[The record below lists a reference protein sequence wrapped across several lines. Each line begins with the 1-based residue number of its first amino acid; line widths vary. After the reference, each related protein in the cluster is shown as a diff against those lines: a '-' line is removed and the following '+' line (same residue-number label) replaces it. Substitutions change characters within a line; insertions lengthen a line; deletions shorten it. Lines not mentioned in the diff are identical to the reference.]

1 MAMNFGKLNFAVGFN
16 RTSAFPLDA
25 NSYFENY
32 DAAVTVAAGAAEVG
46 SADSAYYVGQLIIV
60 KDTTKGVGLYQI
72 GADKKLVK
80 FGQASSADELTTD
93 LNALKGRFNNLVRD
107 LPVTEGE
114 DGAFTLLEPS
124 EAVPL
129 GFFSNDEKTK
139 LTGIEA
145 GAQVNKIE
153 SVKVNGTALDISE
166 KAVNIDLSDYAKTA
180 DMDKKV
186 ASVDA
191 EDRSITIGGT
201 ATAPTV
207 KVAIAAGDDNALTLA
222 ADGLKVV
229 VPAAAEYSIEKLKAA
244 NEGMSASYQL
254 TKDGKSVGA
263 IIDIPKDM
271 VVKSG
276 TVETYKAG
284 SLPTGVTEAGTYIVL
299 TLANATEDKLY
310 INVSGLIEYV
320 TGGSGEND
328 AIQINVTSDT
338 HKVTASVK
346 EGSLTLAMMD
356 AGVKASLATADSAV
370 QKVEAGATNGTIKV
384 DGTEVAVAGLQDAAY
399 ATVESLNT
407 AAQDKVDAAK
417 TALIGKDAD
426 TDAEDTIKGAKKYAD
441 KVAAAS
447 ADINYTDTAAE
458 KKFVTAVNQTK
469 GKIEVTREALK
480 ATDIP
485 TIEQSQV
492 NGLKT
497 ALAGKQDTVAFNTA
511 YDAGTNKAA
520 TMSDVNA
527 AKTTLVGTAS
537 GENADTK
544 DSNTIEGA
552 KRYADDKAA
561 AAETNA
567 KAYVDGIV
575 GGDTGLTK
583 KVEALEA
590 KHAEGKTV
598 AEEVTA
604 GIDALD
610 LANTYAAKAATEAHI
625 ADTDIHVTAAKK
637 TAWDKAVTD
646 VATLNGEEATAGSV
660 KAIAKSYAD
669 GKDEAIADAKA
680 AGTAASTA
688 LGTYK
693 TSNDARVK
701 AIEDK
706 EATWN
711 GKQDAITDGSAVI
724 ATVAEG
730 VVTLKAGVGQTKGAV
745 AQGTGDDITLAKV
758 ATTGAA
764 ADIAVAD
771 TEGKFTATDLEAV
784 LAELADSI
792 QVGGNGS
799 KVTCEKTSPEGVAV
813 RYVFK
818 QGGVAIENAT
828 IDIPKDMV
836 VKSGSVVTKAEAGAW
851 GEAGT
856 YLELTL
862 ANATNDKVYINVG
875 DLIEYVTS
883 GSAEEDSVQVAVS
896 ADHKVTAS
904 IKDGSIAL
912 GKLVTTVQT
921 QINKAHEHANKTELD
936 KIKDG
941 DVALWNGEKGAMAK
955 ATANATAIEALEAVK
970 PAEAGAQVNK
980 IESIKVGTEAL
991 PISSKSVTLPIATA
1005 ASLGLVKVDNTSI
1018 EVDAEGTIGV
1028 KALNVNKLFI
1038 AEGDTLILNGG
1049 DSSNPSL

>member
-32 DAAVTVAAGAAEVG
+32 NDAVAAAAGAAEVG
-46 SADSAYYVGQLIIV
+46 SSDSAYYVGQLIIV

-72 GADKKLVK
+72 GADKTLVK

-93 LNALKGRFNNLVRD
+93 LATLKGRFNNLVRD

-124 EAVPL
+124 ESIPL
-129 GFFSNDEKTK
+129 GFFKNEEKTK
-139 LTGIEA
+139 LAGIEA

-153 SVKVNGTALDISE
+153 SIKVNGTAIDPEE
-166 KAVNIDLSDYAKTA
+166 KAVNIDLSAYAKVA

-186 ASVDA
+186 ASVAA
-191 EDRSITIGGT
+191 EDKSITVGGT

-207 KVAIAAGDDNALTLA
+207 KVAIAAGEDNALTLA
-222 ADGLKVV
+222 TDGLKVV
-229 VPAAAEYSIEKLKAA
+229 VPAAAEYSIKKLDAA

-254 TKDGKSVGA
+254 TKNGTGVGTV
-263 IIDIPKDM
+263 IDIPKDM

-284 SLPTGVTEAGTYIVL
+284 NLPTGVTEAGTYIVL
-299 TLANATEDKLY
+299 TLANATEDTLY
-310 INVSGLIEYV
+310 INVGGLIEYV
-320 TGGSGEND
+320 TGGSDEND
-328 AIQINVTSDT
+328 AIQVNVTSDT

-346 EGSLTLAMMD
+346 NGSLTLAMMD
-356 AGVKASLATADSAV
+356 AGVKASLAKADSAV
-370 QKVEAGATNGTIKV
+370 QKVEVGATNGTIKV
-384 DGTEVAVAGLQDAAY
+384 DGNEVAVAGLQDAAY
-399 ATVESLNT
+399 ATVESLNAT
-407 AAQDKVDAAK
+407 AQDKVDAAK

-447 ADINYTDTAAE
+447 ADINYTDAAAE

-469 GKIEVTREALK
+469 GKIEVTRRALEA
-480 ATDIP
+480 ADIP

-492 NGLKT
+492 NGLET
-497 ALAGKQDTVAFNTA
+497 ALSGKQDTVTFNTA

-527 AKTTLVGTAS
+527 AKTALIGEAATATA
-537 GENADTK
+537 ED
-544 DSNTIEGA
+544 NTIEGA
-552 KRYADDKAA
+552 KKYADGKAST
-561 AAETNA
+561 AESNA
-567 KAYVDGIV
+567 KAYADSIVSGDGGI
-575 GGDTGLTK
+575 TK
-583 KVEALEA
+583 KVEELEK
-590 KHAEGKTV
+590 KHAAGKTV

-610 LANTYAAKAATEAHI
+610 LANTYAAKASTDAHI
-625 ADTDIHVTAAKK
+625 ADADIHVTAAKK
-637 TAWDKAVTD
+637 TAWDGAVTD
-646 VATLNGEEATAGSV
+646 VATLKGEETVAGSV
-660 KAIAKSYAD
+660 KAIAKGYAD

-688 LGTYK
+688 LGEYK
-693 TSNDARVK
+693 TSNDTRVK

-730 VVTLKAGVGQTKGAV
+730 VVTLKAGVGQTNGAV
-745 AQGTGDDITLAKV
+745 AQGTGADITLAKV

-764 ADIAVAD
+764 VDIAVAD
-771 TEGKFTATDLEAV
+771 TAEKFVATDLEAV

-799 KVTCEKTSPEGVAV
+799 KVTCEKTSPEGVAA

-836 VKSGSVVTKAEAGAW
+836 VKSGTVVAKAEAGAW

-883 GSAEEDSVQVAVS
+883 GSTTEDSVQVDVS

-904 IKDGSIAL
+904 IKDGSIVL
-912 GKLVTTVQT
+912 GKLATAVQT
-921 QINKAHEHANKTELD
+921 QINKAHEHANKEELD
-936 KIKDG
+936 KIQTG
-941 DVALWNGEKGAMAK
+941 DVALWNAEKGAMAK

-970 PAEAGAQVNK
+970 PAEAGAQVNVIEAVK
-980 IESIKVGTEAL
+980 IGTEAL
-991 PISSKSVTLPIATA
+991 AVTDKAVTLPAATA
-1005 ASLGLVKVDNTSI
+1005 AALGLVKVDNTSI
-1018 EVDAEGTIGV
+1018 AVDTEGTISV
-1028 KALNVNKLFI
+1028 KAVSTDKLI
-1038 AEGDTLILNGG
+1038 QGTEELILNGG
-1049 DSSNPSL
+1049 HAE

>member
-32 DAAVTVAAGAAEVG
+32 DTAVTAAAGAAEVG

-80 FGQASSADELTTD
+80 FGQASSADELTAD
-93 LNALKGRFNNLVRD
+93 LTTLKGRFNNLVRD
-107 LPVTEGE
+107 LPVTEGK

-124 EAVPL
+124 EAIPL

-139 LTGIEA
+139 LTGIET

-186 ASVDA
+186 ASVAA
-191 EDRSITIGGT
+191 EDKSITIGGT

-284 SLPTGVTEAGTYIVL
+284 SLPEGVTEAGTYIVL

-310 INVSGLIEYV
+310 INVGGLIEYV

-356 AGVKASLATADSAV
+356 AGVKASLAKADSAV

-384 DGTEVAVAGLQDAAY
+384 DGKEVAVAGLQDAAY
-399 ATVESLNT
+399 ATVESLNA

-417 TALIGKDAD
+417 TALIGKEAD
-426 TDAEDTIKGAKKYAD
+426 TDAEDTIRGAKKYAD
-441 KVAAAS
+441 KVAATS
-447 ADINYTDTAAE
+447 ADINYTDAAVE

-492 NGLKT
+492 NGLET
-497 ALAGKQDTVAFNTA
+497 ALAGKQATVTFNTT
-511 YDAGTNKAA
+511 YDAATNKAA

-527 AKTTLVGTAS
+527 AKTALVGDAATATTS
-537 GENADTK
+537 
-544 DSNTIEGA
+544 DSTIEGA
-552 KRYADDKAA
+552 KKYAEEKAST
-561 AAETNA
+561 AETNA

-604 GIDALD
+604 GIEALD

-625 ADTDIHVTAAKK
+625 ANNDIHVTAAKK

-646 VATLNGEEATAGSV
+646 VATLNGEETTAGSV

-724 ATVAEG
+724 ATVSEG

-771 TEGKFTATDLEAV
+771 TAEKFTATDLEAV

-799 KVTCEKTSPEGVAV
+799 KVTCEKTSPEGVAA

-904 IKDGSIAL
+904 IKDGSIAP
-912 GKLVTTVQT
+912 GKLTAAVQT
-921 QINKAHEHANKTELD
+921 QINKAHEHANRDELD
-936 KIKDG
+936 QIKAG
-941 DVALWNGEKGAMAK
+941 DVALWNAEKGAMAK

-980 IESIKVGTEAL
+980 IESIKVGTKAL

>member
-32 DAAVTVAAGAAEVG
+32 DAAVTAAAGAAEVG
-46 SADSAYYVGQLIIV
+46 SSDSAYYVGQLIIV

-72 GADKKLVK
+72 GADKTLVK

-93 LNALKGRFNNLVRD
+93 LATLKGRFNNLVRD

-124 EAVPL
+124 ESIPL
-129 GFFSNDEKTK
+129 GFFKNEEKTK
-139 LTGIEA
+139 LAGIEV

-153 SVKVNGTALDISE
+153 SVKVNGTALDITE
-166 KAVNIDLSDYAKTA
+166 KAVNIDLSAYAKTA
-180 DMDKKV
+180 DMNEKV
-186 ASVDA
+186 ASVAA
-191 EDRSITIGGT
+191 EDGSITIGGT
-201 ATAPTV
+201 ATDPTV
-207 KVAIAAGDDNALTLA
+207 KVAVAAGEDNALKLVEG
-222 ADGLKVV
+222 GLKVV
-229 VPAAAEYSIEKLKAA
+229 VPAAAEYSIKKLDAA

-254 TKDGKSVGA
+254 TKNGTGVGTV
-263 IIDIPKDM
+263 IDIPKDM

-284 SLPTGVTEAGTYIVL
+284 NLPTGVAEAGTYIVL
-299 TLANATEDKLY
+299 TLANATEDTLY
-310 INVSGLIEYV
+310 INVGGLIEYV
-320 TGGSGEND
+320 TGGSAADD
-328 AIQINVTSDT
+328 AIQVNVTSDT

-346 EGSLTLAMMD
+346 DGSLTLAMMD
-356 AGVKASLATADSAV
+356 AGVKASLAKADSAV
-370 QKVEAGATNGTIKV
+370 QKVEVGTTNGTIKV
-384 DGTEVAVAGLQDAAY
+384 DGKEVAVAGLQDAAY
-399 ATVESLNT
+399 ATVESLNAT
-407 AAQDKVDAAK
+407 AQDKVDAAT

-426 TDAEDTIKGAKKYAD
+426 TDAENTIKGAKKYAD

-447 ADINYTDTAAE
+447 ADINYTDAAVE

-469 GKIEVTREALK
+469 GKIEVIRETLK

-492 NGLKT
+492 NGLDT
-497 ALAGKQDTVAFNTA
+497 ALAGKQDTVTFNTA

-527 AKTTLVGTAS
+527 AKTALIGEAATAT
-537 GENADTK
+537 AD
-544 DSNTIEGA
+544 DNTIEGA
-552 KRYADDKAA
+552 KKYADGKAST
-561 AAETNA
+561 AESNA
-567 KAYVDGIV
+567 KAYADSIVSGDGGI
-575 GGDTGLTK
+575 TK
-583 KVEALEA
+583 KVEELEK

-625 ADTDIHVTAAKK
+625 ADADIHVTAAKK
-637 TAWDKAVTD
+637 TAWDGAVTD
-646 VATLNGEEATAGSV
+646 VATLKGEETVTGSV
-660 KAIAKSYAD
+660 KAIAKGYAD

-688 LGTYK
+688 LGEYK
-693 TSNDARVK
+693 ISNDARVK

-764 ADIAVAD
+764 VDIAVAD
-771 TEGKFTATDLEAV
+771 TAEKFVATDLEAV

-799 KVTCEKTSPEGVAV
+799 KVTCEKTSPEGVAA

-836 VKSGSVVTKAEAGAW
+836 VKSGTVVTKAEAGAW

-875 DLIEYVTS
+875 NLIEYVTS
-883 GSAEEDSVQVAVS
+883 GSAEDDSVQVAVS

-912 GKLVTTVQT
+912 GKLTTAVQT
-921 QINKAHEHANKTELD
+921 QINMAHEHANKAELD
-936 KIKDG
+936 KIQTG
-941 DVALWNGEKGAMAK
+941 DVALWNAEKGAMAK
-955 ATANATAIEALEAVK
+955 ATANAAAIETLEAVK
-970 PAEAGAQVNK
+970 PAEAGAQVNVIEAVK
-980 IESIKVGTEAL
+980 IGTEAL
-991 PISSKSVTLPIATA
+991 AVTEKAVTLPAATA
-1005 ASLGLVKVDNTSI
+1005 AALGLVKVDNTSI
-1018 EVDAEGTIGV
+1018 AVDTEGTISV
-1028 KALNVNKLFI
+1028 KAVSTDKLVQGT
-1038 AEGDTLILNGG
+1038 EELILNGG
-1049 DSSNPSL
+1049 HAE

>member
-32 DAAVTVAAGAAEVG
+32 NDAVAAAAGAAEVG

-72 GADKKLVK
+72 GADKTLVK
-80 FGQASSADELTTD
+80 FGQASSAEELTTD
-93 LNALKGRFNNLVRD
+93 LATLKGRFNNLVRD

-114 DGAFTLLEPS
+114 DGSFTLLEPS
-124 EAVPL
+124 ESVPL
-129 GFFSNDEKTK
+129 GFFSNEEKVK

-145 GAQVNKIE
+145 GAQVNKLE
-153 SVKVNGTALDISE
+153 SVKVNGTALDITE
-166 KAVNIDLSDYAKTA
+166 KAVNIDLSDYAKIA
-180 DMDKKV
+180 DMNEKV
-186 ASVDA
+186 ASVTA
-191 EDRSITIGGT
+191 EDGSITIGGT
-201 ATAPTV
+201 ATEPTV
-207 KVAIAAGDDNALTLA
+207 KVAVAAGEDNALKLVEG
-222 ADGLKVV
+222 GLKVV
-229 VPAAAEYSIEKLKAA
+229 IPAAAEYSIKKLEAA

-254 TKDGKSVGA
+254 TKDGAGVGA
-263 IIDIPKDM
+263 VIDIPKDM

-276 TVETYKAG
+276 TVETYSAG
-284 SLPTGVTEAGTYIVL
+284 SLPTGVTEAGTYVVL
-299 TLANATEDKLY
+299 TLANAAEDKLY
-310 INVSGLIEYV
+310 INVGGLIEYV
-320 TGGSGEND
+320 TGGSSADD
-328 AIQINVTSDT
+328 AIQVNVTSDT

-356 AGVKASLATADSAV
+356 AGVKASLAKADSAV
-370 QKVEAGATNGTIKV
+370 QRVEVGTTNGTIKV

-399 ATVESLNT
+399 ATVESLNAT
-407 AAQDKVDAAK
+407 AQDKADAAK
-417 TALIGKDAD
+417 TALIGKDID
-426 TDAEDTIKGAKKYAD
+426 TDEADTIKGAKKYAD
-441 KVAAAS
+441 KVAKAGVDGINNTDAAV
-447 ADINYTDTAAE
+447 E
-458 KKFVTAVNQTK
+458 KKFVTAVKQTK
-469 GKIEVTREALK
+469 GVVEVTRRALEA
-480 ATDIP
+480 ADIP

-492 NGLKT
+492 NGLEA
-497 ALAGKQDTVAFNTA
+497 ALNGKQDTVVFNTA

-527 AKTTLVGTAS
+527 AKTTLIGEAATAT
-537 GENADTK
+537 AD
-544 DSNTIEGA
+544 DNTIEGA
-552 KRYADDKAA
+552 KKYAEGKAS

-567 KAYVDGIV
+567 KAYADGLV
-575 GGDTGLTK
+575 NGETGIIK

-604 GIDALD
+604 GIEALN
-610 LANTYAAKAATEAHI
+610 LPNTYAAKATTEAHI
-625 ADTDIHVTAAKK
+625 SNNDIHVTAAKK
-637 TAWDKAVTD
+637 TAWDGAVTD
-646 VATLNGEEATAGSV
+646 VATLKGEETVAGSV

-680 AGTAASTA
+680 AGTAASAA
-688 LGTYK
+688 LETYK
-693 TSNDARVK
+693 TSNDARVQ

-730 VVTLKAGVGQTKGAV
+730 VVTLKAGVGQNKGAV
-745 AQGTGDDITLAKV
+745 VQGTGADITLAKV

-764 ADIAVAD
+764 VDIAVAD
-771 TEGKFTATDLEAV
+771 TANKFTATDLEAV

-792 QVGGNGS
+792 QVGGTGS
-799 KVTCEKTSPEGVAV
+799 KVTCEKTSPEGVAA

-836 VKSGSVVTKAEAGAW
+836 VKSGTVVTKAEAGAW

-875 DLIEYVTS
+875 NLIEYVTS
-883 GSAEEDSVQVAVS
+883 GSAAEDSVQVVVS

-904 IKDGSIAL
+904 IKDGSIVL
-912 GKLVTTVQT
+912 GKLATAVQT
-921 QINKAHEHANKTELD
+921 QINKAHEHTNKAVLD
-936 KIKDG
+936 GITAEK
-941 DVALWNGEKGAMAK
+941 VAKWDAAD
-955 ATANATAIEALEAVK
+955 TAIGDAV
-970 PAEAGAQVNK
+970 EAGVAALDFTDTAVAGQYVDKVDQINGV
-980 IESIKVGTEAL
+980 IKPHRVDL
-991 PISSKSVTLPIATA
+991 PTATA
-1005 ASLGLVKVDNTSI
+1005 AALGLVKVDDTSI
-1018 EVDAEGTIGV
+1018 AVNAAGVISV
-1028 KALNVNKLFI
+1028 KAVSTDLLTQGTD
-1038 AEGDTLILNGG
+1038 ELILDGG
-1049 DSSNPSL
+1049 HA

>member
-1 MAMNFGKLNFAVGFN
+1 MSMEFGKLNFAVGFN

-32 DAAVTVAAGAAEVG
+32 DAAVTAAAGAAEVG
-46 SADSAYYVGQLIIV
+46 SSDSAYYVGQLIIV

-72 GADKKLVK
+72 NASKELVK

-93 LNALKGRFNNLVRD
+93 LATLKGRFNNLVRD
-107 LPVTEGE
+107 LPATEGE

-124 EAVPL
+124 ESIPL

-139 LTGIEA
+139 LAGIEV
-145 GAQVNKIE
+145 GAQVNKLE
-153 SVKVNGTALDISE
+153 SVKVNGTALDIAE
-166 KAVNIDLSDYAKTA
+166 KAVNIDLSAYAKTV

-186 ASVDA
+186 ASVAA
-191 EDRSITIGGT
+191 EDKSITIGGT
-201 ATAPTV
+201 TTAPTV
-207 KVAIAAGDDNALTLA
+207 KVAIAAGEDNALTLA

-229 VPAAAEYSIEKLKAA
+229 VPAAAEYSIAKLEAA

-254 TKDGKSVGA
+254 TKDGKNVGA

-284 SLPTGVTEAGTYIVL
+284 SLPTGVAEAGTYIVL

-310 INVSGLIEYV
+310 INVGGLIEYV
-320 TGGSGEND
+320 TGGSAPED
-328 AIQINVTSDT
+328 AIQVNVASDT

-346 EGSLTLAMMD
+346 DGSLTLAMMD
-356 AGVKASLATADSAV
+356 AGVKTSLAKADSAV
-370 QKVEAGATNGTIKV
+370 QKVETGTANGTIKV
-384 DGTEVAVAGLQDAAY
+384 DSKEVAVAGLQDAAY
-399 ATVESLNT
+399 ATVESLNAT
-407 AAQDKVDAAK
+407 AQDKADAAK
-417 TALIGKDAD
+417 TALIGKDTD
-426 TDAEDTIKGAKKYAD
+426 TDAENTIKGAKKYAD

-447 ADINYTDTAAE
+447 ADITYEDTAVE

-492 NGLKT
+492 NGLET
-497 ALAGKQDTVAFNTA
+497 ALAGKQDTVTFNTA

-527 AKTTLVGTAS
+527 AKTALVGTAS

-561 AAETNA
+561 TAESNA
-567 KAYVDGIV
+567 KAYADGLV
-575 GGDTGLTK
+575 NGETGIIK

-604 GIDALD
+604 GIDALN
-610 LANTYAAKAATEAHI
+610 LADTYAAKATTDAHI
-625 ADTDIHVTAAKK
+625 ANTDIHVTAAKK

-646 VATLNGEEATAGSV
+646 VATLNGEESVAGSV

-669 GKDEAIADAKA
+669 GKDEAIAAAEA
-680 AGTAASTA
+680 AGTAAFTA
-688 LGTYK
+688 LGKYE

-724 ATVAEG
+724 ATVDEG

-764 ADIAVAD
+764 VDIAVAD
-771 TEGKFTATDLEAV
+771 TAGKFVATDLEAV
-784 LAELADSI
+784 LAELADNI
-792 QVGGNGS
+792 KVGGTGS
-799 KVTCEKTSPEGVAV
+799 KVTCEKTSPEGVAA

-836 VKSGSVVTKAEAGAW
+836 VKSGTVVTKAEEGAW

-862 ANATNDKVYINVG
+862 ANATNDKIYINVG
-875 DLIEYVTS
+875 NLIEYVTS
-883 GSAEEDSVQVAVS
+883 GSTEEDSVQVAVS

-912 GKLVTTVQT
+912 GKLAAAVQT
-921 QINKAHEHANKTELD
+921 KINQAHEHANKAELD
-936 KIKDG
+936 KIKAG
-941 DVALWNGEKGAMAK
+941 DVALWDAEKGAMDR
-955 ATANATAIEALEAVK
+955 ATANAAAIAELEAVK

-980 IESIKVGTEAL
+980 IESIKVGTKAL

-1018 EVDAEGTIGV
+1018 EINDEGTIGV

-1038 AEGDTLILNGG
+1038 AEGDTLVLDGG
-1049 DSSNPSL
+1049 NSSL

>member
-32 DAAVTVAAGAAEVG
+32 NDAVAAAAGAAEVG

-72 GADKKLVK
+72 GADKTLVK
-80 FGQASSADELTTD
+80 FGQASSAEELTTD
-93 LNALKGRFNNLVRD
+93 LATLKGRFNNLVRD
-107 LPVTEGE
+107 LPVNEGE

-124 EAVPL
+124 ESIPL
-129 GFFSNDEKTK
+129 GFFSNEEKVK

-145 GAQVNKIE
+145 GAQVNKLE
-153 SVKVNGTALDISE
+153 SVKVNGTALDITE
-166 KAVNIDLSDYAKTA
+166 KAVNIDLSAYAKVT
-180 DMDKKV
+180 DMNQKV
-186 ASVDA
+186 ASVTA
-191 EDRSITIGGT
+191 EDGSITIGGT
-201 ATAPTV
+201 ATDPTV
-207 KVAIAAGDDNALTLA
+207 KVAVAAGEDNALKLVEG
-222 ADGLKVV
+222 GLKVV
-229 VPAAAEYSIEKLKAA
+229 IPAAAEYSIKKLEAA
-244 NEGMSASYQL
+244 NAGMSASYQL
-254 TKDGKSVGA
+254 TKDGAGVGA
-263 IIDIPKDM
+263 VIDIPKDM

-276 TVETYKAG
+276 TVETYSAG

-310 INVSGLIEYV
+310 INVGGLIEYV
-320 TGGSGEND
+320 TGGSSADD
-328 AIQINVTSDT
+328 AIQVNVTSDT

-356 AGVKASLATADSAV
+356 AGVKASLAKADSAV
-370 QKVEAGATNGTIKV
+370 QRVEVGTTNGTIKV

-399 ATVESLNT
+399 ATVESLNAT
-407 AAQDKVDAAK
+407 AQDKADAVQ
-417 TALIGKDAD
+417 TALIGKDID
-426 TDAEDTIKGAKKYAD
+426 TDEADTIKGAKKYAD
-441 KVAAAS
+441 KVAKAGVDGINNTDAAV
-447 ADINYTDTAAE
+447 E
-458 KKFVTAVNQTK
+458 KKFVTAVKQTK
-469 GKIEVTREALK
+469 GVVEVTRRALEA
-480 ATDIP
+480 ADIP

-492 NGLKT
+492 NGLEA
-497 ALAGKQDTVAFNTA
+497 ALNGKQDNVVFNTA
-511 YDAGTNKAA
+511 YDSGTNKAA

-527 AKTTLVGTAS
+527 AKTALVGEAATAT
-537 GENADTK
+537 AD
-544 DSNTIEGA
+544 DNTIEGA
-552 KRYADDKAA
+552 KKYAEGKAS

-567 KAYVDGIV
+567 KAYADGLV
-575 GGDTGLTK
+575 NGETGIIK

-604 GIDALD
+604 GIEALN
-610 LANTYAAKAATEAHI
+610 LPNTYAAKATTEAHI

-637 TAWDKAVTD
+637 TAWDGAVTD
-646 VATLNGEEATAGSV
+646 VATLKGEETVAGSV
-660 KAIAKSYAD
+660 KAIAKGYAD

-680 AGTAASTA
+680 AGTAASEA
-688 LGTYK
+688 LETYK

-730 VVTLKAGVGQTKGAV
+730 VVTLKAGVGQNKGAV
-745 AQGTGDDITLAKV
+745 VQGTGADITLAKV

-764 ADIAVAD
+764 VDIAVAD
-771 TEGKFTATDLEAV
+771 TANKFTATDLEAV

-792 QVGGNGS
+792 QVGGAGS
-799 KVTCEKTSPEGVAV
+799 KVTCEKTSPEGVAA

-836 VKSGSVVTKAEAGAW
+836 VKSGTVVTKAEAGVW

-875 DLIEYVTS
+875 NLIEYVTS
-883 GSAEEDSVQVAVS
+883 GSAAEDSVQVVVS

-904 IKDGSIAL
+904 IKDGSIVL
-912 GKLVTTVQT
+912 GKLATAVQT
-921 QINKAHEHANKTELD
+921 QINKAHEHANKTVLD
-936 KIKDG
+936 GITAEK
-941 DVALWNGEKGAMAK
+941 VAKWDAAD
-955 ATANATAIEALEAVK
+955 TAIGDAV
-970 PAEAGAQVNK
+970 EAGVAALDFTDTAVAGQYVDKVDQINGV
-980 IESIKVGTEAL
+980 IKPHRVDL
-991 PISSKSVTLPIATA
+991 PTATA
-1005 ASLGLVKVDNTSI
+1005 AALGLVKVDDTSI
-1018 EVDAEGTIGV
+1018 AVNAAGVISV
-1028 KALNVNKLFI
+1028 KAVSTDLLTQGTD
-1038 AEGDTLILNGG
+1038 ELILDGG
-1049 DSSNPSL
+1049 HA

>member
-32 DAAVTVAAGAAEVG
+32 DAAVTAAAGAAEVG
-46 SADSAYYVGQLIIV
+46 SSDSAYYVGQLIIV

-72 GADKKLVK
+72 GADKTLVK

-93 LNALKGRFNNLVRD
+93 LATLKGRFNNLVRD

-124 EAVPL
+124 ESIPL
-129 GFFSNDEKTK
+129 GFFKNEEKTK
-139 LTGIEA
+139 LAGIEV

-153 SVKVNGTALDISE
+153 SVKVNGTALDITE
-166 KAVNIDLSDYAKTA
+166 KAVNIDLSAYAKTA
-180 DMDKKV
+180 DMNKKV
-186 ASVDA
+186 ASVAA
-191 EDRSITIGGT
+191 EDGSITIGGT
-201 ATAPTV
+201 ATDPTV
-207 KVAIAAGDDNALTLA
+207 KVAVAAGEDNALKLVEG
-222 ADGLKVV
+222 GLKVV
-229 VPAAAEYSIEKLKAA
+229 VPAAAEYSIKKLDAA

-254 TKDGKSVGA
+254 TKNGTGVGTV
-263 IIDIPKDM
+263 IDIPKDM

-284 SLPTGVTEAGTYIVL
+284 NLPTGVAEAGTYIVL
-299 TLANATEDKLY
+299 TLANATEDTLY
-310 INVSGLIEYV
+310 INVGGLIEYV
-320 TGGSGEND
+320 TGGSAADD
-328 AIQINVTSDT
+328 AIQVNVTSDT

-346 EGSLTLAMMD
+346 DGSLTLAMMD
-356 AGVKASLATADSAV
+356 AGVKASLAKADSAV
-370 QKVEAGATNGTIKV
+370 QKVEVGTTNGTIKV
-384 DGTEVAVAGLQDAAY
+384 DGKEVAVAGLQDAAY
-399 ATVESLNT
+399 ATVESLNAT
-407 AAQDKVDAAK
+407 AQDKVDAAT

-426 TDAEDTIKGAKKYAD
+426 TDAENTIKGAKKYAD

-447 ADINYTDTAAE
+447 ADINYTDAAVE

-469 GKIEVTREALK
+469 GKIEVIREALK

-492 NGLKT
+492 NGLDT
-497 ALAGKQDTVAFNTA
+497 ALAGKQDTVTFNTA

-527 AKTTLVGTAS
+527 TKTALIGEAATAT
-537 GENADTK
+537 AD
-544 DSNTIEGA
+544 DNTIEGA
-552 KRYADDKAA
+552 KKYADGKAST
-561 AAETNA
+561 AESNA
-567 KAYVDGIV
+567 KAYADSIVSGDGGI
-575 GGDTGLTK
+575 TK
-583 KVEALEA
+583 KVEELEK

-625 ADTDIHVTAAKK
+625 ADADIHVTAAKK
-637 TAWDKAVTD
+637 TAWDGAVTD
-646 VATLNGEEATAGSV
+646 VATLKGEETVTGSV
-660 KAIAKSYAD
+660 KAIAKGYAD

-688 LGTYK
+688 LGEYK
-693 TSNDARVK
+693 ISNDARVK

-764 ADIAVAD
+764 VDIAVAD
-771 TEGKFTATDLEAV
+771 TAEKFVATDLEAV

-799 KVTCEKTSPEGVAV
+799 KVTCEKTSPEGVAA

-836 VKSGSVVTKAEAGAW
+836 VKSGTVVTKAEAGAW

-875 DLIEYVTS
+875 NLIEYVTS
-883 GSAEEDSVQVAVS
+883 GSAEDDSVQVAVS

-912 GKLVTTVQT
+912 GKLTTAVQT
-921 QINKAHEHANKTELD
+921 QINMAHEHANKAELD
-936 KIKDG
+936 KIQTG
-941 DVALWNGEKGAMAK
+941 DVALWNAEKGAMAK
-955 ATANATAIEALEAVK
+955 ATANAAAIEALEAVK
-970 PAEAGAQVNK
+970 PAEAGAQVNVIEAVK
-980 IESIKVGTEAL
+980 IGTEAL
-991 PISSKSVTLPIATA
+991 AVTEKAVTLPAATA
-1005 ASLGLVKVDNTSI
+1005 AALGLVKVDNTSI
-1018 EVDAEGTIGV
+1018 AVDTEGTISV
-1028 KALNVNKLFI
+1028 KAVSTDKLVQGT
-1038 AEGDTLILNGG
+1038 EELILNGG
-1049 DSSNPSL
+1049 HAE

>member
-1 MAMNFGKLNFAVGFN
+1 MEFGKLNFAVGFN

-32 DAAVTVAAGAAEVG
+32 DAAVTAAVGAAEVG
-46 SADSAYYVGQLIIV
+46 SSDSAYYVGQLIIV
-60 KDTTKGVGLYQI
+60 KDTAKGVGLYQI
-72 GADKKLVK
+72 GADKTLVK
-80 FGQASSADELTTD
+80 FGQASSADELTNELRT
-93 LNALKGRFNNLVRD
+93 LKGRFNNLVRD
-107 LPVTEGE
+107 LPATEGE
-114 DGAFTLLEPS
+114 NGAFTFLEPS
-124 EAVPL
+124 ESIPL

-139 LTGIEA
+139 LAGIEA
-145 GAQVNKIE
+145 GAQVNKLE
-153 SVKVNGTALDISE
+153 SVKVNGTALDITE
-166 KAVNIDLSDYAKTA
+166 KAVNIDLSAYAKTA

-186 ASVDA
+186 ASVTAGDG
-191 EDRSITIGGT
+191 SITVGGT

-207 KVAIAAGDDNALTLA
+207 KVAIAAGEDNALTLA

-229 VPAAAEYSIEKLKAA
+229 VPAAAEYSIKKLEAA
-244 NEGMSASYQL
+244 NAGMSASYQL
-254 TKDGKSVGA
+254 TKDGAGVGA
-263 IIDIPKDM
+263 VIDIPKDM

-310 INVSGLIEYV
+310 INVGGLIEYV
-320 TGGSGEND
+320 TGGSVPDD
-328 AIQINVTSDT
+328 AIQINVASDT

-346 EGSLTLAMMD
+346 EGSLTLTMMD
-356 AGVKASLATADSAV
+356 AGVKSSLAKADSAV
-370 QKVEAGATNGTIKV
+370 QRVEVGTTNGTIKV
-384 DGTEVAVAGLQDAAY
+384 NGTEVAVAGLQDAAY
-399 ATVESLNT
+399 ATVESLNAT
-407 AAQDKVDAAK
+407 AQDKADAAK
-417 TALIGKDAD
+417 TALIGKDND
-426 TDAEDTIKGAKKYAD
+426 TDEADTIKGAKKYAD

-447 ADINYTDTAAE
+447 ADINYKDTAVE
-458 KKFVTAVNQTK
+458 KKFVTAVNQTR

-492 NGLKT
+492 NGLGT
-497 ALAGKQDTVAFNTA
+497 ALAGKQDTVTFNTA
-511 YDAGTNKAA
+511 YDAATNKAA

-527 AKTTLVGTAS
+527 AKSDLVGEAATAEA
-537 GENADTK
+537 GD
-544 DSNTIEGA
+544 NTIAGA
-552 KRYADDKAA
+552 KKYAESKAST
-561 AAETNA
+561 AESNA
-567 KAYVDGIV
+567 KAYADGLVNGETDII
-575 GGDTGLTK
+575 K

-604 GIDALD
+604 GIEALN
-610 LANTYAAKAATEAHI
+610 LPNTYAAKAATEAHI
-625 ADTDIHVTAAKK
+625 SNNDIHVTAAKK
-637 TAWDKAVTD
+637 TAWDGAVAD
-646 VATLNGEEATAGSV
+646 VVTLKGEETVAGSV

-669 GKDEAIADAKA
+669 GKDAAIAEAKA
-680 AGTAASTA
+680 AGTAASAA
-688 LGTYK
+688 LGEYK

-730 VVTLKAGVGQTKGAV
+730 VVTLKAGVGQNKGAV
-745 AQGTGDDITLAKV
+745 TQGTGADITLAKV

-764 ADIAVAD
+764 VDIAVAD
-771 TEGKFTATDLEAV
+771 TAGKFVATDLEAV
-784 LAELADSI
+784 LAELAEKI
-792 QVGGNGS
+792 QVGGDGS
-799 KVTCEKTSPEGVAV
+799 KVTCEKTSPEGVAA

-836 VKSGSVVTKAEAGAW
+836 VKSGTVVTKAEAGAW

-875 DLIEYVTS
+875 NLIEYVTS
-883 GSAEEDSVQVAVS
+883 GSTEEDSVQVAVS

-912 GKLVTTVQT
+912 GKLAAAVQT
-921 QINKAHEHANKTELD
+921 EIGKAHEHANKAELD
-936 KIKDG
+936 KIKAG
-941 DVALWNGEKGAMAK
+941 DVALWDAEKGAMAK
-955 ATANATAIEALEAVK
+955 ATANAAAIAELEAVK

-1005 ASLGLVKVDNTSI
+1005 TSPGLVKVDNTSI
-1018 EVDAEGTIGV
+1018 EINSEGTIGV

-1038 AEGDTLILNGG
+1038 AEGDTLVLDGG
-1049 DSSNPSL
+1049 NSSL

>member
-1 MAMNFGKLNFAVGFN
+1 MEFGKLNFAVGFN

-32 DAAVTVAAGAAEVG
+32 DAAVTAAAGAAEVG
-46 SADSAYYVGQLIIV
+46 SSDSAYYVGQLIIV
-60 KDTTKGVGLYQI
+60 KDTAKGVGLYQI
-72 GADKKLVK
+72 GADKTLVK
-80 FGQASSADELTTD
+80 FGQASSADELTDELRT
-93 LNALKGRFNNLVRD
+93 LKGRFNNLVRD
-107 LPVTEGE
+107 LPATEGG
-114 DGAFTLLEPS
+114 DGVFTLLEPS
-124 EAVPL
+124 ESIPL

-139 LTGIEA
+139 LAGIEA
-145 GAQVNKIE
+145 GAQVNKLE
-153 SVKVNGTALDISE
+153 SVKVNGTALNITE
-166 KAVNIDLSDYAKTA
+166 KAVNIDLSDYAKIA
-180 DMDKKV
+180 DMNEKV
-186 ASVDA
+186 ASVTAGDG
-191 EDRSITIGGT
+191 SITIGGT
-201 ATAPTV
+201 TTAPTV
-207 KVAIAAGDDNALTLA
+207 KVAIAAGEDNALTLA

-229 VPAAAEYSIEKLKAA
+229 VPAAAEYSIKKLEAA
-244 NEGMSASYQL
+244 NAGMSASYQL
-254 TKDGKSVGA
+254 TKDGAGVGA
-263 IIDIPKDM
+263 VIDIPKDM

-310 INVSGLIEYV
+310 INVGGLIEYV
-320 TGGSGEND
+320 TGGSTPDD
-328 AIQINVTSDT
+328 AIQVNVASDT

-356 AGVKASLATADSAV
+356 AGVKASLAKADSAV
-370 QKVEAGATNGTIKV
+370 QRVEVGTTNGTIKV

-399 ATVESLNT
+399 ATVESLNAT
-407 AAQDKVDAAK
+407 AQDRADAAK
-417 TALIGKDAD
+417 TALIGKDTD

-447 ADINYTDTAAE
+447 ADINYTDTAVE
-458 KKFVTAVNQTK
+458 KKFVTAVNQIK

-492 NGLKT
+492 NGLGT

-511 YDAGTNKAA
+511 YDSVNNKAA

-527 AKTTLVGTAS
+527 AKSALVGEAATAA
-537 GENADTK
+537 AD
-544 DSNTIEGA
+544 DNTIAGA
-552 KRYADDKAA
+552 KKYAEEKAST
-561 AAETNA
+561 AESNA
-567 KAYVDGIV
+567 KAYADGLV
-575 GGDTGLTK
+575 NGETGIIK

-604 GIDALD
+604 GIEALN
-610 LANTYAAKAATEAHI
+610 LPNTYAAKATTDAHI
-625 ADTDIHVTAAKK
+625 ANADIHVTAAKK
-637 TAWDKAVTD
+637 TAWDGAVTD
-646 VATLNGEEATAGSV
+646 VATLKGEENVAGSV

-669 GKDEAIADAKA
+669 SKDAAIAEAKT
-680 AGTAASTA
+680 AGTAASAA
-688 LGTYK
+688 LGEYK

-706 EATWN
+706 EAIWN

-724 ATVAEG
+724 ATVAGG
-730 VVTLKAGVGQTKGAV
+730 VVTLKAGVGQNKGAV
-745 AQGTGDDITLAKV
+745 TQGTGADITLAKV

-771 TEGKFTATDLEAV
+771 TAEKFVATDLEAV
-784 LAELADSI
+784 LAELAEKI
-792 QVGGNGS
+792 QAGGDGS
-799 KVTCEKTSPEGVAV
+799 KVTCEKTSPEGVAA

-818 QGGVAIENAT
+818 QDGVAIENAT

-836 VKSGSVVTKAEAGAW
+836 VKSGTVVTKAETGVW

-875 DLIEYVTS
+875 NLIEYVTS

-912 GKLVTTVQT
+912 GKLAAAVQT
-921 QINKAHEHANKTELD
+921 EIGKAHEHANKAELD
-936 KIKDG
+936 KIKAG
-941 DVALWNGEKGAMAK
+941 DVALWDAEKGAMTK
-955 ATANATAIEALEAVK
+955 ATENAAAIAELEAVK

-980 IESIKVGTEAL
+980 IESIKVGAAAL
-991 PISSKSVTLPIATA
+991 PISGKSVTLPIATA
-1005 ASLGLVKVDNTSI
+1005 TSLGLVKVDNTSI
-1018 EVDAEGTIGV
+1018 EINDEGTIGV

-1038 AEGDTLILNGG
+1038 ANGDTLVLDGG
-1049 DSSNPSL
+1049 NSSL

>member
-1 MAMNFGKLNFAVGFN
+1 MSMEFGKLNFAVGFN

-32 DAAVTVAAGAAEVG
+32 DAAVTAAAGAAEVG
-46 SADSAYYVGQLIIV
+46 SSDSAYYVGQLIIV
-60 KDTTKGVGLYQI
+60 KDTTKGVDLGGL
-72 GADKKLVK
+72 GVVKKLVK
-80 FGQASSADELTTD
+80 FGQASSADELADD
-93 LNALKGRFNNLVRD
+93 LKTLKGRFNNLVRD
-107 LPVTEGE
+107 LPVTEGG
-114 DGAFTLLEPS
+114 DGTFTLLEPS
-124 EAVPL
+124 ESIPL

-139 LTGIEA
+139 LAGIEA
-145 GAQVNKIE
+145 GAQVNKLE
-153 SVKVNGTALDISE
+153 SVKVNGTALDITE
-166 KAVNIDLSDYAKTA
+166 KAVNIDLSDYAKIA
-180 DMDKKV
+180 DMNNKV
-186 ASVDA
+186 ASVTA
-191 EDRSITIGGT
+191 EDGSITVGGT

-207 KVAIAAGDDNALTLA
+207 KVAIAAGEDNALTLA

-229 VPAAAEYSIEKLKAA
+229 VPAAAEYSIKKLEAA
-244 NEGMSASYQL
+244 NAGMSASYQL
-254 TKDGKSVGA
+254 TKDGAGVGA
-263 IIDIPKDM
+263 VIDIPKDM

-310 INVSGLIEYV
+310 INVGGLIEYV
-320 TGGSGEND
+320 TGGSAPDD
-328 AIQINVTSDT
+328 AIQINVASDT

-356 AGVKASLATADSAV
+356 AGVKASLAKADSAV
-370 QKVEAGATNGTIKV
+370 QRVEVGTTNGTIKV

-399 ATVESLNT
+399 ATVESLNAT
-407 AAQDKVDAAK
+407 AQDKADAAK
-417 TALIGKDAD
+417 TALIGKDND
-426 TDAEDTIKGAKKYAD
+426 TDEADTIKGAKKYAD

-447 ADINYTDTAAE
+447 ADINYTDTAVE
-458 KKFVTAVNQTK
+458 KKFVTAVNQTN
-469 GKIEVTREALK
+469 GKIAVTREALK

-492 NGLKT
+492 NGLGT
-497 ALAGKQDTVAFNTA
+497 ALAGKQDTVTFNTA
-511 YDAGTNKAA
+511 YDAATNKAA

-527 AKTTLVGTAS
+527 AKSALVGEAATAA
-537 GENADTK
+537 AD
-544 DSNTIEGA
+544 DNTIAGA
-552 KRYADDKAA
+552 KKYAEEKAST
-561 AAETNA
+561 AESNA
-567 KAYVDGIV
+567 KAYADGLV
-575 GGDTGLTK
+575 NGETGIIK

-604 GIDALD
+604 GIEALN
-610 LANTYAAKAATEAHI
+610 LPNTYAAKATTDAHI
-625 ADTDIHVTAAKK
+625 SNNDIHVTAAKK
-637 TAWDKAVTD
+637 TAWDGAVAD
-646 VATLNGEEATAGSV
+646 VATLKGEETVAGSV

-669 GKDEAIADAKA
+669 GKDAAIADAKA
-680 AGTAASTA
+680 AGTAASAA
-688 LGTYK
+688 LGEYK

-730 VVTLKAGVGQTKGAV
+730 VVTLKAGVGQNKGAV
-745 AQGTGDDITLAKV
+745 VQGTGADITLAKV

-771 TEGKFTATDLEAV
+771 TAEKFVATDLEAV
-784 LAELADSI
+784 LAELAEKI
-792 QVGGNGS
+792 QAGGDGS
-799 KVTCEKTSPEGVAV
+799 KVTCEKTSPEGVAA

-836 VKSGSVVTKAEAGAW
+836 VKSGTVVTKAETGVW

-875 DLIEYVTS
+875 NLIEYVTS
-883 GSAEEDSVQVAVS
+883 GSAEGDSVQVVVS

-912 GKLVTTVQT
+912 GKLAAAVQT
-921 QINKAHEHANKTELD
+921 EIGKAHEHANKAELD
-936 KIKDG
+936 KIKAG
-941 DVALWNGEKGAMAK
+941 DVALWDAEKGAMAK
-955 ATANATAIEALEAVK
+955 ATANAAAIAELEAVK

-1005 ASLGLVKVDNTSI
+1005 VSLGLVKVDNTSI
-1018 EVDAEGTIGV
+1018 EINSEGTIGV

-1038 AEGDTLILNGG
+1038 AEGDTLVLDGG
-1049 DSSNPSL
+1049 NSSL

>member
-1 MAMNFGKLNFAVGFN
+1 MSMEFGKLNFAVGFN

-32 DAAVTVAAGAAEVG
+32 DAAVTAAAGAAEVG
-46 SADSAYYVGQLIIV
+46 SSDSAYYVGQLIIV
-60 KDTTKGVGLYQI
+60 KDTAKGVGLYQI
-72 GADKKLVK
+72 GADKTLVK
-80 FGQASSADELTTD
+80 FGQASSADELTND
-93 LNALKGRFNNLVRD
+93 LKTLKGRFNNLVRD
-107 LPVTEGE
+107 LPATEGE
-114 DGAFTLLEPS
+114 NGAFTLLEPS
-124 EAVPL
+124 ESIPL

-139 LTGIEA
+139 LAGIEA
-145 GAQVNKIE
+145 GAQVNKLE
-153 SVKVNGTALDISE
+153 SVKVNGTALDITE
-166 KAVNIDLSDYAKTA
+166 KAVNIDLSAYAKIV

-186 ASVDA
+186 ASVTAGDG
-191 EDRSITIGGT
+191 SITVGGT
-201 ATAPTV
+201 TTAPTV
-207 KVAIAAGDDNALTLA
+207 KVAIAAGEDNALTLA

-229 VPAAAEYSIEKLKAA
+229 VPAAAEYSIKKLEAA
-244 NEGMSASYQL
+244 NAGMSASYQL
-254 TKDGKSVGA
+254 TKDGAGVGA
-263 IIDIPKDM
+263 VIDIPKDM

-310 INVSGLIEYV
+310 INVGGLIEYV
-320 TGGSGEND
+320 TGGSAPED
-328 AIQINVTSDT
+328 AIQINVASDT

-356 AGVKASLATADSAV
+356 AGVKASLAKADSAV
-370 QKVEAGATNGTIKV
+370 QKIEAGATNGTIKV
-384 DGTEVAVAGLQDAAY
+384 DGKEVAVAGLQDAAY
-399 ATVESLNT
+399 ATVESLNAT
-407 AAQDKVDAAK
+407 AQEKADAAK
-417 TALIGKDAD
+417 TALIGNDLD
-426 TDAEDTIKGAKKYAD
+426 TDEADTIKGAKKYAE

-447 ADINYTDTAAE
+447 ADINYTDTAVE

-492 NGLKT
+492 NGLGT
-497 ALAGKQDTVAFNTA
+497 ALAGKQDTVTFNTA
-511 YDAGTNKAA
+511 YDAATNKAA

-527 AKTTLVGTAS
+527 AKSALVGEAATAA
-537 GENADTK
+537 AD
-544 DSNTIEGA
+544 DNTIAGA
-552 KRYADDKAA
+552 KKYAEEKAST
-561 AAETNA
+561 AESNA
-567 KAYVDGIV
+567 KAYADGLV
-575 GGDTGLTK
+575 NGETGIIK

-604 GIDALD
+604 GIEALN
-610 LANTYAAKAATEAHI
+610 LPNTYAAKAATEAHI
-625 ADTDIHVTAAKK
+625 SNNDIHVTAAKK
-637 TAWDKAVTD
+637 TAWDGAVAD
-646 VATLNGEEATAGSV
+646 VTTLKGEETVAGSV

-669 GKDEAIADAKA
+669 GKDAAIAEAKA
-680 AGTAASTA
+680 AGTAASAA
-688 LGTYK
+688 LGEYK

-706 EATWN
+706 EAIWN

-730 VVTLKAGVGQTKGAV
+730 VVTLKAGVGQNKGAV
-745 AQGTGDDITLAKV
+745 VQGTGADITLAKV

-771 TEGKFTATDLEAV
+771 AAEKFVATDLETV
-784 LAELADSI
+784 LAELAEKI
-792 QVGGNGS
+792 QAGGDGS
-799 KVTCEKTSPEGVAV
+799 KVTCEKTSPEGVAA

-836 VKSGSVVTKAEAGAW
+836 VKSGTVVTKAEAGVW

-875 DLIEYVTS
+875 NLIEYVTS
-883 GSAEEDSVQVAVS
+883 GSAEGDSVQVVVS

-912 GKLVTTVQT
+912 GKLATAVQA
-921 QINKAHEHANKTELD
+921 QINMAHEHANKTVLDGITAEKVAKWDATDAAIGEAVEAGVAELD
-936 KIKDG
+936 FTDTA
-941 DVALWNGEKGAMAK
+941 VAGQYVDKVDQVNG
-955 ATANATAIEALEAVK
+955 IVK
-970 PAEAGAQVNK
+970 PHR
-980 IESIKVGTEAL
+980 VGL
-991 PISSKSVTLPIATA
+991 PTATA
-1005 ASLGLVKVDNTSI
+1005 AALGLVKVDNTSI
-1018 EVDAEGTIGV
+1018 AVDTEGVISV
-1028 KALNVNKLFI
+1028 KAVSTDKLVQGTEEF
-1038 AEGDTLILNGG
+1038 ILNGG
-1049 DSSNPSL
+1049 NAE

>member
-32 DAAVTVAAGAAEVG
+32 DAAVTAAAGAAEVG

-80 FGQASSADELTTD
+80 FGQASSADELTAD
-93 LNALKGRFNNLVRD
+93 LATLKGRFNNLVRD

-153 SVKVNGTALDISE
+153 SVKVNGTSLDISE

-186 ASVDA
+186 ASVAA
-191 EDRSITIGGT
+191 EDKSITIGGT

-263 IIDIPKDM
+263 I
-271 VVKSG
+271 
-276 TVETYKAG
+276 
-284 SLPTGVTEAGTYIVL
+284 
-299 TLANATEDKLY
+299 
-310 INVSGLIEYV
+310 
-320 TGGSGEND
+320 
-328 AIQINVTSDT
+328 
-338 HKVTASVK
+338 
-346 EGSLTLAMMD
+346 
-356 AGVKASLATADSAV
+356 
-370 QKVEAGATNGTIKV
+370 
-384 DGTEVAVAGLQDAAY
+384 
-399 ATVESLNT
+399 
-407 AAQDKVDAAK
+407 
-417 TALIGKDAD
+417 
-426 TDAEDTIKGAKKYAD
+426 
-441 KVAAAS
+441 
-447 ADINYTDTAAE
+447 
-458 KKFVTAVNQTK
+458 
-469 GKIEVTREALK
+469 
-480 ATDIP
+480 
-485 TIEQSQV
+485 
-492 NGLKT
+492 
-497 ALAGKQDTVAFNTA
+497 
-511 YDAGTNKAA
+511 
-520 TMSDVNA
+520 
-527 AKTTLVGTAS
+527 
-537 GENADTK
+537 
-544 DSNTIEGA
+544 
-552 KRYADDKAA
+552 
-561 AAETNA
+561 
-567 KAYVDGIV
+567 
-575 GGDTGLTK
+575 
-583 KVEALEA
+583 
-590 KHAEGKTV
+590 
-598 AEEVTA
+598 
-604 GIDALD
+604 
-610 LANTYAAKAATEAHI
+610 
-625 ADTDIHVTAAKK
+625 
-637 TAWDKAVTD
+637 
-646 VATLNGEEATAGSV
+646 
-660 KAIAKSYAD
+660 
-669 GKDEAIADAKA
+669 
-680 AGTAASTA
+680 
-688 LGTYK
+688 
-693 TSNDARVK
+693 
-701 AIEDK
+701 
-706 EATWN
+706 
-711 GKQDAITDGSAVI
+711 
-724 ATVAEG
+724 
-730 VVTLKAGVGQTKGAV
+730 
-745 AQGTGDDITLAKV
+745 
-758 ATTGAA
+758 
-764 ADIAVAD
+764 
-771 TEGKFTATDLEAV
+771 
-784 LAELADSI
+784 
-792 QVGGNGS
+792 
-799 KVTCEKTSPEGVAV
+799 
-813 RYVFK
+813 
-818 QGGVAIENAT
+818 

-912 GKLVTTVQT
+912 GKLATTVQA
-921 QINKAHEHANKTELD
+921 QINKAHEHDNKTELD

-941 DVALWNGEKGAMAK
+941 DVALWNAEKGAMAK

-991 PISSKSVTLPIATA
+991 PISSKSVALPIATA

-1049 DSSNPSL
+1049 DSSL

>member
-32 DAAVTVAAGAAEVG
+32 NDAVAAAAGAAEVG

-72 GADKKLVK
+72 GADKTLVK
-80 FGQASSADELTTD
+80 FGQASSAEELTTD
-93 LNALKGRFNNLVRD
+93 LATLKGRFNNLVRD
-107 LPVTEGE
+107 LPVNEGE

-124 EAVPL
+124 ESIPL
-129 GFFSNDEKTK
+129 GFFSNEEKVK

-145 GAQVNKIE
+145 GAQVNKLE
-153 SVKVNGTALDISE
+153 SVKVNGTALDITE
-166 KAVNIDLSDYAKTA
+166 KAVNIDLSAYAKVT
-180 DMDKKV
+180 DMNQKV
-186 ASVDA
+186 ASVTA
-191 EDRSITIGGT
+191 EDGSITIGGT
-201 ATAPTV
+201 ATDPTV
-207 KVAIAAGDDNALTLA
+207 KVAVAAGEDNALKLVEG
-222 ADGLKVV
+222 GLKVV
-229 VPAAAEYSIEKLKAA
+229 IPAAAEYSIKKLEAA
-244 NEGMSASYQL
+244 NAGMSASYQL
-254 TKDGKSVGA
+254 TKDGAGVGA
-263 IIDIPKDM
+263 VIDIPKDM

-276 TVETYKAG
+276 TVETYSAG

-310 INVSGLIEYV
+310 INVGGLIEYV
-320 TGGSGEND
+320 TGGSSADD
-328 AIQINVTSDT
+328 AIQVNVTSDT

-356 AGVKASLATADSAV
+356 AGVKASLAKADSAV
-370 QKVEAGATNGTIKV
+370 QRVEVGTTNGTIKV

-399 ATVESLNT
+399 ATVESLNAT
-407 AAQDKVDAAK
+407 AQDKADAVQ
-417 TALIGKDAD
+417 TALIGKDID
-426 TDAEDTIKGAKKYAD
+426 TDEADTIKGAKKYAD
-441 KVAAAS
+441 KVAKAGVDGINNTDAAV
-447 ADINYTDTAAE
+447 E
-458 KKFVTAVNQTK
+458 KKFVTAVKQTK
-469 GKIEVTREALK
+469 GVVEVTRRALEA
-480 ATDIP
+480 ADIP

-492 NGLKT
+492 NGLEA
-497 ALAGKQDTVAFNTA
+497 ALNGKQDNVVFNTA
-511 YDAGTNKAA
+511 YDSGTNKAA

-527 AKTTLVGTAS
+527 AKTALVGEAATAT
-537 GENADTK
+537 AD
-544 DSNTIEGA
+544 DNTIEGA
-552 KRYADDKAA
+552 KKYAEGKAS

-567 KAYVDGIV
+567 KAYADGLV
-575 GGDTGLTK
+575 NGETGIIK

-604 GIDALD
+604 GIEALN
-610 LANTYAAKAATEAHI
+610 LPNTYAAKATTEAHI

-637 TAWDKAVTD
+637 TAWDGAVTD
-646 VATLNGEEATAGSV
+646 VATLKGEETVAGSV
-660 KAIAKSYAD
+660 KAIAKGYAD

-680 AGTAASTA
+680 AGTAASEA
-688 LGTYK
+688 LETYK

-724 ATVAEG
+724 ATVTEG
-730 VVTLKAGVGQTKGAV
+730 VVTLKAGVGQNKGAV
-745 AQGTGDDITLAKV
+745 IQGTGKDITLAKV

-764 ADIAVAD
+764 VDIAVAD
-771 TEGKFTATDLEAV
+771 TANKFTATDLEAV

-792 QVGGNGS
+792 QVGGAGS
-799 KVTCEKTSPEGVAV
+799 KVTCEKTSPEGVAA

-836 VKSGSVVTKAEAGAW
+836 VKSGTVVTKAEAGVW

-875 DLIEYVTS
+875 NLIEYVTS
-883 GSAEEDSVQVAVS
+883 GSAAEDSVQVVVS

-904 IKDGSIAL
+904 IKDGSIVL
-912 GKLVTTVQT
+912 GKLATAVQT
-921 QINKAHEHANKTELD
+921 QINKAHEHANKTVLD
-936 KIKDG
+936 GITAEK
-941 DVALWNGEKGAMAK
+941 VAKWDAAD
-955 ATANATAIEALEAVK
+955 TAIGDAV
-970 PAEAGAQVNK
+970 EAGVAALDFTDTAVAGQYVDKVDQINGV
-980 IESIKVGTEAL
+980 IKPHRVDL
-991 PISSKSVTLPIATA
+991 PTATA
-1005 ASLGLVKVDNTSI
+1005 AALGLVKVDDTSI
-1018 EVDAEGTIGV
+1018 AVNAAGVISV
-1028 KALNVNKLFI
+1028 KAVSTDLLTQGTD
-1038 AEGDTLILNGG
+1038 ELILDGG
-1049 DSSNPSL
+1049 HA

>member
-32 DAAVTVAAGAAEVG
+32 DAAVTAAAGAAEVG

-80 FGQASSADELTTD
+80 FGQASSADELTND
-93 LNALKGRFNNLVRD
+93 LNTLKGRFNNLVRD

-166 KAVNIDLSDYAKTA
+166 KAVDIDLSAYAKTA

-191 EDRSITIGGT
+191 ADKSITIGGT

-276 TVETYKAG
+276 
-284 SLPTGVTEAGTYIVL
+284 
-299 TLANATEDKLY
+299 
-310 INVSGLIEYV
+310 
-320 TGGSGEND
+320 
-328 AIQINVTSDT
+328 
-338 HKVTASVK
+338 
-346 EGSLTLAMMD
+346 
-356 AGVKASLATADSAV
+356 
-370 QKVEAGATNGTIKV
+370 
-384 DGTEVAVAGLQDAAY
+384 
-399 ATVESLNT
+399 
-407 AAQDKVDAAK
+407 
-417 TALIGKDAD
+417 
-426 TDAEDTIKGAKKYAD
+426 
-441 KVAAAS
+441 
-447 ADINYTDTAAE
+447 
-458 KKFVTAVNQTK
+458 
-469 GKIEVTREALK
+469 
-480 ATDIP
+480 
-485 TIEQSQV
+485 
-492 NGLKT
+492 
-497 ALAGKQDTVAFNTA
+497 
-511 YDAGTNKAA
+511 
-520 TMSDVNA
+520 
-527 AKTTLVGTAS
+527 
-537 GENADTK
+537 
-544 DSNTIEGA
+544 
-552 KRYADDKAA
+552 
-561 AAETNA
+561 
-567 KAYVDGIV
+567 
-575 GGDTGLTK
+575 
-583 KVEALEA
+583 
-590 KHAEGKTV
+590 
-598 AEEVTA
+598 
-604 GIDALD
+604 
-610 LANTYAAKAATEAHI
+610 
-625 ADTDIHVTAAKK
+625 
-637 TAWDKAVTD
+637 
-646 VATLNGEEATAGSV
+646 
-660 KAIAKSYAD
+660 
-669 GKDEAIADAKA
+669 
-680 AGTAASTA
+680 
-688 LGTYK
+688 
-693 TSNDARVK
+693 
-701 AIEDK
+701 
-706 EATWN
+706 
-711 GKQDAITDGSAVI
+711 
-724 ATVAEG
+724 
-730 VVTLKAGVGQTKGAV
+730 
-745 AQGTGDDITLAKV
+745 
-758 ATTGAA
+758 
-764 ADIAVAD
+764 
-771 TEGKFTATDLEAV
+771 
-784 LAELADSI
+784 
-792 QVGGNGS
+792 
-799 KVTCEKTSPEGVAV
+799 
-813 RYVFK
+813 
-818 QGGVAIENAT
+818 
-828 IDIPKDMV
+828 
-836 VKSGSVVTKAEAGAW
+836 SVVTKAEAGAW

-904 IKDGSIAL
+904 IRDGSIAL
-912 GKLVTTVQT
+912 GKLTTAVQT
-921 QINKAHEHANKTELD
+921 QINKAHEHANKDELD
-936 KIKDG
+936 QIKAG
-941 DVALWNGEKGAMAK
+941 DVALWNAEKGAMDK

-980 IESIKVGTEAL
+980 IESIKVGTKAL

-1049 DSSNPSL
+1049 DSSL